1 MTIKI
6 EDKYYNYDN
15 VSLIDFVIRAPKF
28 PDGIIDKSKRYYCIS
43 VSYNGWGAENFIFD
57 SEEEWV
63 EAKSKFEQ
71 AVINN
76 VPYVELKES
85 KDIND

>member
-15 VSLIDFVIRAPKF
+15 VRLIDFVVRAPKF
-28 PDGIIDKSKRYYCIS
+28 PDGIIDKSKRYYCIC
-43 VSYNGWGAENFIFD
+43 VSYGGWGTENFILD
-57 SEEEWV
+57 NEEEWN

>member
-1 MTIKI
+1 MKTSI
-6 EDKYYNYDN
+6 NYDN

-43 VSYNGWGAENFIFD
+43 VNYNGWGAENFIFD

-71 AVINN
+71 AVIND

>member
-15 VSLIDFVIRAPKF
+15 VSLIDFVVRAPKF

-43 VSYNGWGAENFIFD
+43 VSYGGWGTENFILD
-57 SEEEWV
+57 SEEEWN